1 MPDPPRLEAEFRDAP
16 SISGRI
22 FCVQKTVLRSGRSI
36 VFAYFIFASSAK
48 ALQKA
53 VSFHST
59 VYKGIFLLSLQKF
72 T

>member
-36 VFAYFIFASSAK
+36 VFAYFIFASFPIFTKSRFI
-48 ALQKA
+48 
-53 VSFHST
+53 SFH
-59 VYKGIFLLSLQKF
+59 FLQRNFSVKF
-72 T
+72 AGQN